1 MADERPG
8 RPAGWWRRRSIRLRT
23 TALAVAVV
31 GVALLAGAVA
41 LVAMLREA
49 LTDGVERSARQQAE
63 SSAEVVAAGG
73 TPGLLDDDDDDAV
86 AQVLDGDGRVI
97 AASEALV
104 DDADADEDE
113 PDAEDAAEASAAR
126 EPLAPGLAPGG
137 DGDGGETVELP
148 GDGEDYLAVVA
159 EVPDPPSAGRFAGAR
174 TVLVASTL
182 KTVEESVEVVVGLLV
197 VGLPVLL
204 LVVAATTWRV
214 VGRALAPVDAIRATA
229 ESVSSADL
237 GRRVP
242 EPAGRDEVSRLAA
255 TMNRMLDRLE
265 RSQSRQRRFV
275 ADASHELRSP
285 LATIRQHAEVARAH
299 PSRTTPDVLAGTVL
313 AEGERLQRL
322 VEDMLLL
329 ARADEHGLGLR
340 RRPVDVDDVV
350 LDEARRLRATTELDV
365 DATGVSAGAVDGDA
379 DALVRVVRNVADN
392 AARHAAGRVALALA
406 ERDGTVELAVE
417 DDGPG
422 VPTAERERV
431 LERFVRLDD
440 ARARDGGGSGLGLAI
455 VSELVA
461 AHGGTL
467 AIGESRWGGAR
478 VVITLPARS

>member
-1 MADERPG
+1 VAEGEAAARG

-23 TALAVAVV
+23 TALAVVVV
-31 GVALLAGAVA
+31 GVTLLAGAVA
-41 LVAMLREA
+41 LVAMLQEA
-49 LTDGVERSARQQAE
+49 LADSVERSAGQQAE
-63 SSAEVVAAGG
+63 AAAEVVAAGG
-73 TPGLLDDDDDDAV
+73 TPGLLDDDDDDTV
-86 AQVLDGDGRVI
+86 AQVLDGDDRVL
-97 AASEALV
+97 AASDALV
-104 DDADADEDE
+104 
-113 PDAEDAAEASAAR
+113 AEGGGEGERAAHR
-126 EPLAPGLAPGG
+126 PLAPGLAPG
-137 DGDGGETVELP
+137 DDTTVELP
-148 GDGEDYLAVVA
+148 GEDEQYLAVVA
-159 EVPDPPSAGRFAGAR
+159 EVPEAPATGRFADAR

-182 KTVEESVEVVVGLLV
+182 ETAEESVGVVSSLLV

-229 ESVSSADL
+229 ESVSFADL

-242 EPAGRDEVSRLAA
+242 EPASRDEVARLAA
-255 TMNRMLDRLE
+255 TMNRMLERLE
-265 RSQSRQRRFV
+265 RAQSRQRRFV

-299 PSRTTPDVLAGTVL
+299 PSRTTPDALAGTVL

-350 LDEARRLRATTELDV
+350 LDEARRLRVTTELDV

-379 DALVRVVRNVADN
+379 DALARVVRNVADN
-392 AARHAAGRVALALA
+392 AARHADGRVALALA
-406 ERDGTVELAVE
+406 ERDGTVTLAVE

-422 VPTAERERV
+422 VPPGERERV
-431 LERFVRLDD
+431 FERFVRLDD

-455 VSELVA
+455 VAELVA
-461 AHGGTL
+461 AHGGTV

-478 VVITLPARS
+478 VEVTLPARA